1 MGDSTTIAEGQN
13 FLPRQCVYFG
23 MIILLNV
30 CVSASQWLY
39 HTEKAHKVCAL
50 RLGAA

>member
-1 MGDSTTIAEGQN
+1 MGDSTTIAGRTK

-23 MIILLNV
+23 TIILLNV
-30 CVSASQWLY
+30 FVSASQWLHY
-39 HTEKAHKVCAL
+39 TEKAHKVCAL